1 METAGLGPPGRCP
14 APLAGSSGAAARMGL
29 KICRA
34 IGYQGAM
41 TIADTTI
48 LSLADTA
55 RLQPLGTGE
64 GAVILRLSDGQLYSC
79 NDTVVSFVE
88 AMDGTRNFGQLVNSV
103 LAEYEVE
110 RAELHADLQAIAGE
124 LIAEGVIC
132 AQPE

>member
-1 METAGLGPPGRCP
+1 M
-14 APLAGSSGAAARMGL
+14 M
-29 KICRA
+29 
-34 IGYQGAM
+34 
-41 TIADTTI
+41 IADTTI

-79 NDTVVSFVE
+79 NDTVVAFVE
-88 AMDGTRNFGQLVNSV
+88 AMDGTRNFRQLVDSV

-110 RAELHADLQAIAGE
+110 RAQLHADLQSIAGE
-124 LIAEGVIC
+124 LIAEGVIR